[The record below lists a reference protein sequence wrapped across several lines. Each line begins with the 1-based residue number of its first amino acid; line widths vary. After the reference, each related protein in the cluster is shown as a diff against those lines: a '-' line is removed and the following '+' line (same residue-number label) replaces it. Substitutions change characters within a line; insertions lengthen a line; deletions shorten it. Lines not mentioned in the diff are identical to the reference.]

1 MATSPDQEATAR
13 IDSDAV
19 RTPRSRGNEAQFAP
33 GTMIAGRY
41 RIASILGSGGMGEV
55 YRADDIKLDQPVALK
70 FLPAR
75 LARDPVLLARLHD
88 EVRLGRQI
96 AHPNV
101 CRIYDIVEWEH
112 AQFVAMEYVDGED
125 LSRLLRRIGRIAH
138 DKAVDIARGIA
149 AGLAAAHAKGILHR
163 DLKPANIMVDSRGD
177 ARIMDFGLALAAGD
191 DDGTLSGTPAYMAPE
206 QLEGQP
212 ASVQSD
218 LYALGLVM
226 YELFTGKRAVSART
240 MAERLRDIGSEITTP
255 SSVIRDIDPA
265 VERIIL
271 RCLSNE
277 PAQRPSSARE
287 VIGALPG
294 GDPLAAALAAGETP
308 SPRIVAA
315 AGMAGTLK
323 PWQAWSLLGI
333 FAAAV
338 LTLFVFTVRSGY
350 WRRSGL
356 SRPPDVQA
364 DRAAE
369 MLRRFGVQPRAF
381 TTYGY
386 DENPLQGAWLILHA
400 DRYASPGRGF
410 SVLRFW
416 LREDDEPL
424 FDGRLLAN
432 PLPSLDDPPQRA
444 DGGTAIEID
453 PRGRLLRLRV
463 TQAAPPP
470 PRQGSWDELL
480 RAAGLDARAL
490 TPVAPDFVPLAFADA
505 RASWR
510 GAYPEDG
517 TPIRVD
523 AASHRGVPV
532 YFRVRG
538 PWDEKDVRSQ
548 IPFGGRGFPLILL
561 TIVVMGVLIGL
572 AVAWRNIR
580 ARRGDRNGAWRVAA
594 TFFVA
599 SVIINLIFAA
609 HQLHILHELRI
620 MAHAVSSALLAA
632 AAFWVVYMGLE
643 PFVRRRWPQGLI
655 SWTRLLSGRWR
666 DPMVGRDVLAGVASG
681 ALHVLTALSSFN
693 VRALVYG
700 TPLLPSGPGDVRMFL
715 SPLGA
720 LAVIARS
727 INNGMAHGLS
737 VALLVMLVMVVVRH
751 RAAMAV
757 TVYIIFFGMYL
768 FASRD
773 PVMLAIFAVISA
785 LQAFTIVRFGLLGM
799 ITAMATFSCVAA
811 SLMPDAW
818 AWYTLRG
825 MVPLLALIAVAL
837 MAFRISLG
845 DQRAFAVS
853 LDE

>member
-1 MATSPDQEATAR
+1 MTTPDQEATAR

-19 RTPRSRGNEAQFAP
+19 RTPRGRGGEAQFAP
-33 GTMIAGRY
+33 GTMIGGRY

-55 YRADDIKLDQPVALK
+55 YRADDIKLDQAVALK

-75 LARDPVLLARLHD
+75 LARDPILLARLHD

-177 ARIMDFGLALAAGD
+177 ARVMDFGLALAAGD
-191 DDGTLSGTPAYMAPE
+191 DDGTISGTPAYMAPE
-206 QLEGQP
+206 QLEGKP
-212 ASVQSD
+212 ATVQSD

-226 YELFTGKRAVSART
+226 YELFTGKRAVNART
-240 MAERLRDIGSEITTP
+240 LPERLREMSSEITTP

-265 VERIIL
+265 VEHIIL
-271 RCLSNE
+271 RCLSND
-277 PAQRPSSARE
+277 PTQRPSSARE

-315 AGMAGTLK
+315 AGTAGTLK
-323 PWQAWSLLGI
+323 PWQAWTLLGV
-333 FAAAV
+333 FAAV
-338 LTLFVFTVRSGY
+338 LLALFVMTVRSGY
-350 WRRSGL
+350 WRRAGL
-356 SRPPDVQA
+356 TRPPDVQS

-369 MLRRFGVQPRAF
+369 MLRRLGVPRQPF
-381 TTYGY
+381 TTHGY
-386 DENPLQGAWLILHA
+386 HENGLQGAWLILGHA
-400 DRYASPGRGF
+400 ERYASLGRGF

-424 FDGRLLAN
+424 FDEGLLRN

-444 DGGTAIEID
+444 TGATAIEID
-453 PRGRLLRLRV
+453 PRGRLLQLRV
-463 TQAAPPP
+463 THAAPPP

-490 TPVAPDFVPLAFADA
+490 TPIPPDFVPLSFADA

-510 GAYPEDG
+510 GTYPEDG

-523 AASHRGVPV
+523 ASSHRGVPV

-538 PWDEKDVRSQ
+538 PWDEKDVRAE
-548 IPFGGRGFPLILL
+548 IPFGGRGFPMILL
-561 TIVVMGVLIGL
+561 TLIVLGVTIGL
-572 AVAWRNIR
+572 IVAWRNVR

-594 TFFVA
+594 TFFVC
-599 SVIINLIFAA
+599 STTINLVFAA
-609 HQLHILHELRI
+609 HQMHILHELRI
-620 MAHAVSSALLAA
+620 VAHALAAALLGA

-655 SWTRLLSGRWR
+655 SWARLLAGRWR
-666 DPMVGRDVLAGVASG
+666 DPMVGRDVLAGMASG
-681 ALHVLTALSSFN
+681 ALHAFTALTVFN
-693 VRALVYG
+693 LRALVYG
-700 TPLLPSGPGDVRMFL
+700 TPLLPSGPGDVQMFR
-715 SPLGA
+715 SPLAG
-720 LAVIARS
+720 LAVLARS
-727 INNGMAHGLS
+727 ITNGAAQGLS
-737 VALLVMLVMVVVRH
+737 LAVLVMLVLLVVRH
-751 RAAMAV
+751 RAVVPV
-757 TVYIIFFGMYL
+757 TVYVIFFGMYL
-768 FASRD
+768 FASTD
-773 PVMLAIFAVISA
+773 PVMLAVFAVLSA
-785 LQAFTIVRFGLLGM
+785 LHAFTIVRFGLLGM
-799 ITAMATFSCVAA
+799 ITAMSAFACVMA
-811 SLMPDAW
+811 SLMPDAV

-825 MVPLLALIAVAL
+825 AAPLVVLTAVAL

-845 DQRAFAVS
+845 EQRAFAVS
-853 LDE
+853 FDE